1 MEEIVRKAKTLYS
14 SHFAQ
19 KVNKI
24 LLTYLIRQKTA
35 NEFHKFFANTR
46 IEVASTIPAAK
57 MLHLKPI

>member
-1 MEEIVRKAKTLYS
+1 MEEIIRKAKILHS

-24 LLTYLIRQKTA
+24 LLTHLIRQKTT

-46 IEVASTIPAAK
+46 IEVASTILAAK
-57 MLHLKPI
+57 KLHLKPI